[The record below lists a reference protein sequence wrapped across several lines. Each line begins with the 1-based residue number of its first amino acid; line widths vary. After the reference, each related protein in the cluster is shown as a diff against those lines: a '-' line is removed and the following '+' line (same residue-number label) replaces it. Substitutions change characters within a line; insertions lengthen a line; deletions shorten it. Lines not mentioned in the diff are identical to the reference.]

1 MNERLGQKEEAY
13 KLHAIC
19 VHDGSAE
26 GGHFFTFIKDH
37 RHNKW
42 RKFNDMRITEVDE
55 SEVLTQANGGH
66 GAMTAFWVIYLSKTQ
81 I

>member
-1 MNERLGQKEEAY
+1 MNEQLGQKEEAY

-55 SEVLTQANGGH
+55 SDVLTQANGGQ
-66 GAMTAFWVIYLSKTQ
+66 GATTAFWVIYLSKTQ